1 MTRKLRVG
9 VIGTS
14 WYADLAHLPRVK
26 SHPGAELAAICG
38 RDRARADE
46 MAAKYGIPLVFTDY
60 RDMIEKGDLD
70 ALIVSTPD
78 DLHYPMTMAAL
89 DAGLHVLCEKP
100 LALNRAQAVE
110 MYEKAEAAGVKHMV
124 CFTYR
129 WLPVYRHLKQLVDG
143 GYVGRCFHCRF
154 SYLGG
159 YGGSP
164 QYRWKF
170 DRRRGL
176 GALGDLG
183 SHMIDL
189 ARWLVGDIER
199 VSACLDAFVDRPG
212 IEGQAPDPAN
222 DAAHLAVEFVNG
234 AQGVIEVSTVAHTA
248 SRGQEQHVRLY
259 GQAGTLEVDGTSTG
273 QEIRGVRQDREQ
285 WEALPVPDE
294 LWNGIDRTQPV
305 FMQGLQ
311 AFLKQPIGDRLFI
324 DAILQD
330 RRVAPSF
337 YDGLKTQ
344 EVIDAAL
351 QSHAHGEWVS
361 LSG

>member
-1 MTRKLRVG
+1 MTDQVRVG

-26 SHPGAELAAICG
+26 SHQCAELKAICG
-38 RDRARADE
+38 RNRARAEE
-46 MAAKYGIPLVFTDY
+46 MAKKYGIPLVFTDY
-60 RDMIEKGDLD
+60 REMIEKGDLD
-70 ALIVSTPD
+70 AVIVSTPD
-78 DLHYPMTMAAL
+78 DLHYPMTMDAL

-100 LALNRAQAVE
+100 FALNRTQAKE
-110 MYEKAEAAGVKHMV
+110 MYEKAQAAGVKHMV

-129 WLPVYRHLKQLVDG
+129 WMPSYRYLKQLVDE

-159 YGGSP
+159 YARAA

-189 ARWLVGDIER
+189 ARWYVGDIVR
-199 VSACLDAFVDRPG
+199 VSACLNAFVERPG
-212 IEGQAPDPAN
+212 PGGQTLDPAN
-222 DAAHLAVEFVNG
+222 DAAFLAVEFESG
-234 AQGVIEVSTVAHTA
+234 ALGVIEISTVAHTGD
-248 SRGQEQHVRLY
+248 RGQEQQVRLY
-259 GQAGTLEVDGTSTG
+259 GQSGTLATDWSFIEG
-273 QEIRGVRQDREQ
+273 EIRGVRQDEKQ
-285 WEALPVPDE
+285 WQALSVPDE
-294 LWNGIDRTQPV
+294 LWDGVDRAQPPI
-305 FMQGLQ
+305 MQVSE
-311 AFLKQPIGDRLFI
+311 AFLRQPIGDRLFI

-330 RRVAPSF
+330 RPVVPSF
-337 YDGLKTQ
+337 YDGLKAQ

-351 QSHAHGEWVS
+351 QSHEQGRWVS
-361 LSG
+361 L